1 MKKFISLLL
10 IISILGSFVYCN
22 AQSSTTPLFEATDT
36 NGITS
41 FVRGEVSDV
50 TGVGGRDASD
60 KSVYAKI
67 TEIEES
73 SNLYNGYFQKSVGSN
88 SNGKWSIDSGSGY
101 FVIEGSILPKNGI
114 TFRFTTN
121 GGSLVSGDI
130 DVTDD
135 VWNKFYVVYNFA
147 DGKIMNVVNGA
158 RGEWQTTDFGKV
170 IGGTLKNALRLQII
184 SGQNNAESY
193 FDDYKMYTT
202 DTLPA
207 FDTPAQL
214 DSTKYNISGSDIQI
228 DGEVTAGDITASNAT
243 VKVFTDNTFSGQI
256 SGNTQLLNGN
266 IIVLV
271 TPGGSYTYYNVVSEL
286 DRIPVELIK
295 EHSDESTL
303 NTMSI
308 LRAKGTVEYG
318 TGGKP
323 SNDAVGKFTATEM
336 TDASK
341 NFFTNTSV
349 SLGDYDGLTVNI
361 LVYANESVNG
371 IFFAT
376 NGHTPISANIYN
388 SSLNMNEWNK
398 LAIVYDK
405 ASDTSKLYIN
415 DVYQSSVTYAIGS
428 QLRVVFEV
436 AAENFGDG
444 YIYYDDFYI
453 YGGKAKQPP
462 VETSSYTV
470 DSVFINGYAE
480 DTSAQLKQK
489 ITLAED
495 DYTVSVYND
504 KGVLCNDDD
513 VLKKDYS
520 VIIYDGNV
528 TVAKYLFGES
538 YYKISNDDVMLFNNG
553 YYADNL
559 KFSKGTLELSCNAVW
574 YAGSKKLWGVIAQ
587 YDDKGN
593 MIKCSFDENT
603 LSGEGKIKSTLE
615 VTECKGTVKVMI
627 LDSSLKPYV
636 QSKTYTP
643 YENSTI
649 EAAAPLYEGFTTKA
663 ATFGYDDGIVS
674 DIKLIEMLNE
684 NGAKGTFN
692 VNSGFLYERF
702 KELAMQNGYGS
713 DEQSVYEYI
722 ATVYEGHELST
733 HGKYHYPACF
743 DEGEIGYTST
753 GSELVGKSTEE
764 EVADLVNCVTD
775 LREWFNL
782 ADGEVIGLSW
792 PQGNGS
798 LRSDYES
805 DLLPAIKNAGIK
817 YARRLATGTFSL
829 PSDWYNWDST
839 CRSGDVELYIDDF
852 ISLKNSGEL
861 KCFFVNGHTYD
872 FDDAGDD
879 DSKNWTMIE
888 KNIKRL
894 ADEGD
899 IWFATMGDIYRYA
912 QALKLVEVTD
922 AAVTNNSDLTVYYS
936 INGANVEIAP
946 KSSYNLAKQ

>member
-1 MKKFISLLL
+1 MKKFISVLL
-10 IISILGSFVYCN
+10 IICVLGSFVYCN
-22 AQSSTTPLFEATDT
+22 AQSNTTILFEATDT
-36 NGITS
+36 SGITS
-41 FVRGEVSDV
+41 FVRGEVSDI
-50 TGVGGRDASD
+50 TGVGGRDSAD
-60 KSVYAKI
+60 KSVYAQI

-73 SNLYNGYFQKSVGSN
+73 SKLYNGYFQKSIGSN
-88 SNGKWSIDSGSGY
+88 SNGKWSIDSGRGY

-147 DGKIMNVVNGA
+147 DGKIMNVVNGVS
-158 RGEWQTTDFGKV
+158 GEWKTTDFGKV
-170 IGGTLKNALRLQII
+170 INGTLKNAIRLQII
-184 SGQNNAESY
+184 SNENNAESY

-214 DSTKYNISGSDIQI
+214 DSTKYNISGSDVQI
-228 DGEVTAGDITASNAT
+228 DAGVTVADIEAAGAT
-243 VKVFTDNTFSGQI
+243 VKVFSDNAFSGQLT
-256 SGNTQLLNGN
+256 GDTKLLNGN

-286 DRIPVELIK
+286 DHIPVTLIK
-295 EHSDESTL
+295 EYSDENTL

-308 LRAKGTVEYG
+308 LRAGGTVEYG
-318 TGGKP
+318 IGGK
-323 SNDAVGKFTATEM
+323 SANDAVGKFTATEM

-349 SLGDYDGLTVNI
+349 SLADCDGLTVNI

-376 NGHTPISANIYN
+376 NGHTRISEDIYN
-388 SSLNMNEWNK
+388 TSLNVGSWNK
-398 LAIVYDK
+398 LTLVYDK
-405 ASDTSKLYIN
+405 ASTTSKLYIN
-415 DVYQSSVTYAIGS
+415 DVYHSSVKYAIGS
-428 QLRVVFEV
+428 QLRVVFTV
-436 AAENFGDG
+436 AAQDFSDG

-462 VETSSYTV
+462 VETTDYTV
-470 DSVFINGYAE
+470 DGIFINGYAD
-480 DTSAQLKQK
+480 DTVAKFKQK

-495 DYTVSVYND
+495 DYTVSVYTD
-504 KGVLCNDDD
+504 KGELCADSDA
-513 VLKKDYS
+513 LKNNYS
-520 VIIYDGNV
+520 VIIYDGKV
-528 TVAKYLFGES
+528 PVAKYLLGDA
-538 YYKISNDDVMLFNNG
+538 YYKMSNVMLFNNG
-553 YYADNL
+553 YYDGSN
-559 KFSKGTLELSCNAVW
+559 KFGKGTLELSCDATW
-574 YAGSKKLWGVIAQ
+574 YVGSKKLWGVIAQ

-593 MIKCSFDENT
+593 MLKCSFDENT
-603 LSGEGKIKSTLE
+603 LSGEGEIKASLDITDA
-615 VTECKGTVKVMI
+615 KGTVKVMI
-627 LDSSLKPYV
+627 IDENLKPYV
-636 QSKTYTP
+636 KSKTYTP
-643 YENSTI
+643 YASDKI
-649 EAAAPLYEGFTTKA
+649 EAATPLYEGYTTKA

-674 DIKLIEMLNE
+674 DIKLIEILNK

-692 VNSGFLYERF
+692 INSGFLYGRF
-702 KELAMQNGYGS
+702 KDLAVQNGYCS
-713 DEQSVYEYI
+713 DEQSVYEYV
-722 ATVYEGHELST
+722 ATVYEGHEMST
-733 HGKYHYPACF
+733 HGQYHYPACF

-753 GSELVGKSTEE
+753 GSQLVGKSTEE

-775 LREWFNL
+775 LKEWFNL
-782 ADGEVIGLSW
+782 EDDEVIGLSW

-798 LRSDYES
+798 ERSDYES

-829 PSDWYNWDST
+829 PNDWYNWDST
-839 CRSGDVELYIDDF
+839 CRSPDVELYIDSF

-912 QALKLVEVTD
+912 EALKLVEVTD
-922 AAVTNNSDLTVYYS
+922 TAVTNNSDLTVYYS

-946 KSSYNLAKQ
+946 KASYNLAK